1 MRPPP
6 VVVSNNE
13 SMLSSTTTPT
23 CSPETCRWRPY
34 SNSNDFETN
43 AILILVILFCAL
55 VCALALNAAIRCF
68 LGGQQQRSPDRL
80 HQQQLEDR
88 KPSLQAVA
96 AQLVVAPTLLYSAG
110 MKLPGA
116 VAECAICL
124 SEFIEGDAIQV
135 LGRCKHGFHV
145 QCIQQWLSSHHSCP
159 TCRCTCLADP
169 PSPSMESTTISR
181 TTGSN

>member
-1 MRPPP
+1 MRSEP

-13 SMLSSTTTPT
+13 TMLSSTATPT

-55 VCALALNAAIRCF
+55 ICALALNAAIRCF
-68 LGGQQQRSPDRL
+68 LGGHQQRSPDRL
-80 HQQQLEDR
+80 PQQQLEDR
-88 KPSLQAVA
+88 KPSLQAAA
-96 AQLVVAPTLLYSAG
+96 AQLVIAPTLLYSAG

-124 SEFIEGDAIQV
+124 SEFIEGDTIQV

-159 TCRCTCLADP
+159 TCRCTCLADHP
-169 PSPSMESTTISR
+169 PSPSMESTTISQ
-181 TTGSN
+181 TGSN